1 MTIKPTDIISLVELF
16 SVSDWE
22 ELHVEIE
29 GLQLFLSRDPNAR
42 LTHGGADAAS
52 PMSRTSGGDRPA
64 RAEVSVAPT
73 QQATSATA
81 AADDVPSHWIAVKA
95 PNLGTFYRAPK
106 PGAAP
111 YVEVGQRVD
120 LNTEICQLEVMKLFT
135 VVKAGM
141 AGIVR
146 RVCVEDAQMVEHAQ
160 TLFYIERA

>member
-1 MTIKPTDIISLVELF
+1 MTIKPTDIVSLVELF
-16 SVSDWE
+16 SVSDWD
-22 ELHVEIE
+22 ELHVEID

-42 LTHGGADAAS
+42 LAHGGPDAA
-52 PMSRTSGGDRPA
+52 PVSRTSGGDRPT
-64 RAEVSVAPT
+64 RAEVVVAPPK
-73 QQATSATA
+73 QATPSTA

-120 LNTEICQLEVMKLFT
+120 PDSEICQLEVMKLFT

-141 AGIVR
+141 TGIVR
-146 RVCVEDAQMVEHAQ
+146 RICVEDAQMVEHAQ
-160 TLFYIERA
+160 ILLYIERV

>member
-52 PMSRTSGGDRPA
+52 PVSRTSGGDRPA

-135 VVKAGM
+135 VVKA
-141 AGIVR
+141 
-146 RVCVEDAQMVEHAQ
+146 
-160 TLFYIERA
+160 

>member
-1 MTIKPTDIISLVELF
+1 MTIKPTDIVSLVELF

-22 ELHVEIE
+22 ELHVEID

-42 LTHGGADAAS
+42 LAHGGSDA
-52 PMSRTSGGDRPA
+52 PVSRTSGVDRPA
-64 RAEVSVAPT
+64 RAEVAVAPPKQGT
-73 QQATSATA
+73 PSAV
-81 AADDVPSHWIAVKA
+81 ADDVPSHWIAVKA

-120 LNTEICQLEVMKLFT
+120 ADSEICQLEVMKLFT

-141 AGIVR
+141 TGIVR
-146 RVCVEDAQMVEHAQ
+146 RICVEDAQMVEHAQ
-160 TLFYIERA
+160 ILLYIERV